1 MNIILVGFMGSG
13 KTTLARMLSKK
24 HGFRFVDTDKL
35 IEKRECMS
43 ISDIFKLK
51 GEGYFREVERC
62 VIDEELRFCDNCA
75 IATGGGMPCFFD
87 NMEKLKMLGWVIFLK
102 APFDVIIE
110 RIKDSSKRPLF
121 KDVKKAEELY
131 LKRVKCYSRA
141 HFTVEVSD
149 SKDGVLE
156 KIEEIV
162 FRGNSEGYN

>member
-35 IEKRECMS
+35 IEKKERMS
-43 ISDIFKLK
+43 ISDIFKLR
-51 GEGYFREVERC
+51 GEAYFREVERH
-62 VIDEELRFCDNCA
+62 VINSELCFCDNCA

-87 NMEKLKMLGWVIFLK
+87 NMEKLKLLGWVIFLK
-102 APFDVIIE
+102 APFSVILE

-121 KDVKKAEELY
+121 KEVDRAKELY
-131 LKRVKCYSRA
+131 LKRIDCYSRA

-149 SKDGVLE
+149 SKEAVLK
-156 KIEEIV
+156 KIEEFI